1 MAFGFGRNGSK
12 LTARWADVWQE
23 SIARGRKSWPHVLSP
38 EGRGAGARQR
48 SLPSQAA

>member
-38 EGRGAGARQR
+38 EGRGAGAR
-48 SLPSQAA
+48 